1 MTDTFYIGWKQSSSA
16 RLNAGFD
23 KNVNTQSNIFYN
35 LGSGFQNTIF
45 SGSLMIRPVFI
56 SDIDQVVNLETKNNL
71 ENDIQLYP
79 NPVNSFFRFSG
90 NKIRSVFIY
99 DLNGREVF
107 KNELIKE
114 PTISVKNWINGVY
127 IVHFLMENEKV
138 IRKKII
144 IQH

>member
-79 NPVNSFFRFSG
+79 NPVNSFLDF
-90 NKIRSVFIY
+90 
-99 DLNGREVF
+99 LA
-107 KNELIKE
+107 IK
-114 PTISVKNWINGVY
+114 
-127 IVHFLMENEKV
+127 
-138 IRKKII
+138 
-144 IQH
+144 